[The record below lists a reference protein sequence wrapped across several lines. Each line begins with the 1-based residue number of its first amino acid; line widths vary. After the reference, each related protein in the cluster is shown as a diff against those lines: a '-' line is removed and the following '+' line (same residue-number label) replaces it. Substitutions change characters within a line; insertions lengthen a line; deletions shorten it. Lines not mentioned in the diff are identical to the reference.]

1 MAATTSRAVGRFS
14 CAPATCPLIATAAR
28 ANLARATEF
37 RPIRRR
43 SDPRITSSPGTVLC
57 LSLLCALCVSALR
70 FLFFSRVFRPFRRP
84 TLLKLPFHPVEPP
97 QFYFELLDHQAH
109 HPNRFVIRMPYLLQ
123 NRPQHFLLLR
133 NFFFQKL
140 PAPRNLPFHHARPRS
155 PGKRHPSQ
163 KGWPIPLRRPILSFE
178 SIRQRR
184 FTLLRCLKTA
194 TFRPRSGL
202 PRFQRTNHPRPR
214 QFLQRV
220 IDLRSGNP
228 RPIFYLAP
236 HQFCIGL
243 IPMHRSF
250 RQQAQKH
257 QVRRSEPQFLLRHN
271 CSLQCLRA
279 PLRTLCLCV
288 IFVLFLSLSLLLYV
302 LTSFL
307 PLPAPPPP
315 LALLRH
321 QPRILRLCHRRAEY
335 IQHANIL
342 MLPRHASQFLVHPLR
357 ILLRQLSHAS
367 DTQQLEVPQHR
378 RSDGNQIP
386 EFPHF

>member
-1 MAATTSRAVGRFS
+1 
-14 CAPATCPLIATAAR
+14 
-28 ANLARATEF
+28 
-37 RPIRRR
+37 
-43 SDPRITSSPGTVLC
+43 
-57 LSLLCALCVSALR
+57 
-70 FLFFSRVFRPFRRP
+70 
-84 TLLKLPFHPVEPP
+84 
-97 QFYFELLDHQAH
+97 
-109 HPNRFVIRMPYLLQ
+109 MPYLLQ

-140 PAPRNLPFHHARPRS
+140 PAPRNLPLHHARPRS

-220 IDLRSGNP
+220 IDLRPGNP

-271 CSLQCLRA
+271 CSLQYLRA

-321 QPRILRLCHRRAEY
+321 QPRILCLRHCCAKRIE
-335 IQHANIL
+335 HARIL
-342 MLPRHASQFLVHPLR
+342 PLPRQTLHLFIHSLR
-357 ILLRQLSHAS
+357 ILLRQLRHTTNSHHFEI
-367 DTQQLEVPQHR
+367 TQHGRPDR
-378 RSDGNQIP
+378 YQIP
-386 EFPHF
+386 EPSEFRCHKNLLDNCI